1 MGKIS
6 YQYLTEEQGLTPEQ
20 IQEMVGE
27 AQNILGKTLMMV
39 DGALNYIEDSNENKI
54 ESTLA
59 IISTCELE
67 LESNYFSTNSA
78 KLSIEQLN

>member
-20 IQEMVGE
+20 IQEMVNE

-39 DGALNYIEDSNENKI
+39 DGALRDTEDTNENKI

-59 IISTCELE
+59 FIATELE
-67 LESNYFSTNSA
+67 LEINYFSTIAA
-78 KLSIEQLN
+78 KFSIEQLN

>member
-20 IQEMVGE
+20 IQEMVNE

-39 DGALNYIEDSNENKI
+39 DGALRDTEDTNENKI
-54 ESTLA
+54 ESALA
-59 IISTCELE
+59 IITTCELE
-67 LESNYFSTNSA
+67 LESNYFSTNST

>member
-20 IQEMVGE
+20 IQEMVDE

-39 DGALNYIEDSNENKI
+39 DGALRDAEDSNENKI
-54 ESTLA
+54 ESALA
-59 IISTCELE
+59 FISMCELE
-67 LESNYFSTNSA
+67 LEANYFSTIST